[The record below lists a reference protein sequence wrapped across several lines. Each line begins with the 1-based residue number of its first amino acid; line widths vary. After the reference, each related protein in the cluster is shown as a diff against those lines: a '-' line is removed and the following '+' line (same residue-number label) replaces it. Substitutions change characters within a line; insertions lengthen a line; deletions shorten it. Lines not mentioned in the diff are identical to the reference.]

1 MKPEQNNQQS
11 NWLAETEEVVN
22 AEAAQINGG
31 SMSEALRDMGS
42 AISVIGSGHKVV
54 EEHNS
59 SLSPVE
65 KLANAVNSI
74 TSSLGA

>member
-31 SMSEALRDMGS
+31 SSFERCSYQQQLR
-42 AISVIGSGHKVV
+42 K
-54 EEHNS
+54 
-59 SLSPVE
+59 
-65 KLANAVNSI
+65 
-74 TSSLGA
+74 